1 MTKLYAIVSEQGTA
15 CQEACLCEHCHAK
28 PHERAAVEKKAA
40 AISDIPNTA
49 DWRDATG
56 NDALTCNVC
65 GYPKLLVWV
74 RIGDMGE
81 YESFDSLDDALD
93 YLNELSAGQVTG
105 WVEGG
110 MGVGIETVNYHG
122 YDFVSLFWGDDDA
135 NLTAHLDAD
144 ERMDVEEG
152 LKEVY
157 I

>member
-1 MTKLYAIVSEQGTA
+1 MRKVYAIVSDQGTA
-15 CQEACLCEHCHAK
+15 CAETALCEKCHGGKHRAK
-28 PHERAAVEKKAA
+28 VEKLAA
-40 AISDIPNTA
+40 TIADIPNPR
-49 DWRDATG
+49 DWHDCTG
-56 NDALTCNVC
+56 NDALQCNDC

-74 RIGDMGE
+74 RVGDMGE

-93 YLNELSAGQVTG
+93 YLNMLKAGEVTG

-144 ERMDVEEG
+144 ERMEVEER
-152 LKEVY
+152 LEEVY

>member
-1 MTKLYAIVSEQGTA
+1 MRLAFASVATRTRNTGPPWKRR
-15 CQEACLCEHCHAK
+15 
-28 PHERAAVEKKAA
+28 PPR
-40 AISDIPNTA
+40 ISDIPNPA
-49 DWRDATG
+49 DWQDATG

-74 RIGDMGE
+74 RVGDMGE

-93 YLNELSAGQVTG
+93 YLNELKAGQVTG

-122 YDFVSLFWGDDDA
+122 YDFISLFWGDDDA

-144 ERMDVEEG
+144 ERMEVEEG
-152 LKEVY
+152 LEEVY

>member
-1 MTKLYAIVSEQGTA
+1 MTRLLAIVSEQGTA
-15 CQEACLCEHCHAK
+15 CYEACFCKRCHANPK
-28 PHERAAVEKKAA
+28 HRADVEKKAA
-40 AISDIPNTA
+40 SISDIPNPT

-56 NDALTCNVC
+56 NDALTCNGC
-65 GYPKLLVWV
+65 GHPKLLLWV
-74 RIGDMGE
+74 RVGDMGQ

-105 WVEGG
+105 WVDGG

-122 YDFVSLFWGDDDA
+122 YDFISLFWGDDDA

-144 ERMDVEEG
+144 ERMDVEAG
-152 LKEVY
+152 LEKVY